1 MTPQQHKKTF
11 WALIWLLS
19 VTVGPMLAV
28 SFDNSLLWMGL
39 LMVCII
45 TNLTASFFLMTADN
59 KVQDASAN
67 SGEITKSCLLFFG
80 GLLLIAAV
88 LCVGCLATLGTKV

>member
-1 MTPQQHKKTF
+1 MTTPNQKKTF

-59 KVQDASAN
+59 KVHDASAN

-80 GLLLIAAV
+80 GILLIAAFFF
-88 LCVGCLATLGTKV
+88 VGCLAVIGKKL